1 MSSKEPSVRHLLHAL
16 SYKIAC
22 LQPNA
27 PLTSDQICTVLR
39 NCQRLRN
46 DCIEVNLL
54 LESMT
59 RQLQRRGAGV
69 VSAVGKSEQEVVLTA
84 EQAKMC
90 LGGLR
95 NMSSEG
101 KEIRALRKV
110 LNEQLQLVQ
119 HEAEKQRAVVS
130 VRRHREEGRKEGGGG
145 GGSDGDSDSDSV
157 GAGAIKK
164 SRRGKQQQS
173 SSRSGSGSGSTKVRR
188 EGDSSDEEEDE
199 EDGQE

>member
-95 NMSSEG
+95 NMSSQG
-101 KEIRALRKV
+101 KEIRALRKL

-145 GGSDGDSDSDSV
+145 RSDGDSDSV
-157 GAGAIKK
+157 GAGAVKK
-164 SRRGKQQQS
+164 SRRGKQQS
-173 SSRSGSGSGSTKVRR
+173 SSRSGSGSGSTKVSR

-199 EDGQE
+199 EEDGQE

>member
-1 MSSKEPSVRHLLHAL
+1 
-16 SYKIAC
+16 
-22 LQPNA
+22 
-27 PLTSDQICTVLR
+27 
-39 NCQRLRN
+39 
-46 DCIEVNLL
+46 
-54 LESMT
+54 
-59 RQLQRRGAGV
+59 

>member
-130 VRRHREEGRKEGGGG
+130 VRRNREEGRKEGGGG
-145 GGSDGDSDSDSV
+145 GGSDGDGDSV
-157 GAGAIKK
+157 GVGAVKK
-164 SRRGKQQQS
+164 SRRGKQQ
-173 SSRSGSGSGSTKVRR
+173 SSRSGSTKVRR